1 MNILDTSLS
10 VIIAVYNR
18 KDELSELLTSL
29 SEQSDKDFEVIV
41 VDDGSL
47 EDLASV
53 ISWFENKLSIQY
65 VKKENSGA
73 GLSRNQGAKM
83 ARNTWLIFL
92 DSDVVVPKDY
102 ILNVKKNLI
111 ENPADAFGGADK
123 ANANFSHLQR
133 AISYSM
139 TSILT
144 TGGIRG
150 NKKSINKFQPRSFN
164 MGVRKDIFLE
174 VGGFSEMRIGEDP
187 DLSMTLWER
196 CYKTLFYENIAVYHK
211 RRTDLMKFS
220 KQVYNFGV
228 ARPILNQR
236 HPQYNKITFWLPSLF
251 VIGWFI
257 GLLSEVVL
265 GFNWMIMAYAI
276 YLIIIFLHSSILN
289 KSWYVGILSTIT
301 TIVQM
306 FSYGIG
312 FVYSWLSINILK
324 KAPKEAFPSHFYS

>member
-18 KDELSELLTSL
+18 KDELSELLNSL

-47 EDLASV
+47 EDLSSV
-53 ISWFENKLSIQY
+53 VSWFESKLIIQY
-65 VKKENSGA
+65 IKKENSGA

-92 DSDVVVPKDY
+92 DSDVVVPEDY

-111 ENPADAFGGADK
+111 ENPTDAFGGADK

-139 TSILT
+139 TSFFT

-196 CYKTLFYENIAVYHK
+196 GYKTLFYENIAVYHK